1 VDTWIFIWFHSGIT
15 IREAAG
21 EPVAGL
27 TAEALKDI
35 AAISQVDPAE
45 SDSETAE
52 RQLDD
57 IIEYLRFAAINI
69 GHRSTS
75 ATGG

>member
-1 VDTWIFIWFHSGIT
+1 M
-15 IREAAG
+15 
-21 EPVAGL
+21 AGL

-35 AAISQVDPAE
+35 AAIAQVDTEE

-57 IIEYLRFAAINI
+57 IIEYLRFAAINTVMEAQALQETDLED
-69 GHRSTS
+69 HQS
-75 ATGG
+75 